1 RFFPKTQKKPP
12 CILDGFPL
20 VPYVLAVFPA
30 SSFPLGIPDLA
41 VVQLYFCGIF
51 SRYFSDTAKDTV
63 NFRLLQLGRIGRDC
77 TVRKGDGRITIS
89 LKSLY

>member
-1 RFFPKTQKKPP
+1 PP